1 MINLLKYSV
10 RIFIGVLLFLRVCPS
25 LEAEYPSAG
34 PEWYQQ
40 PDTVPSPSI
49 FRKIGRYMDS
59 LRNRRY
65 RDSVLQKITRQDDS
79 VITGDDNSNMQ
90 KSERIFARYTGKV
103 IRQIYF
109 RKVKVFGPRDINDT
123 AFSSSMKL
131 IRLANRLHYDSREWV
146 IRQSLFF
153 RENNR
158 LNPYTLADNE
168 RYLRSLPFIQDARIN
183 IVNAMF
189 FPDSVDIEVVTKDVF
204 EYGFNLSKLTTAAFA
219 ARVYNN
225 DLFGAGQALQVGALW
240 RKDYNPTWNTEVR
253 YTKYNITGSFIDGA
267 IGYSTLNNYMPLDT
281 GVYEGSYYISMNRPL
296 YRTRAQL
303 VGGFTFSR
311 NHSINIFNQS
321 NGLYRDYRYQVSDI
335 WAGYNF
341 RNQFRKDG
349 TERSQPNLAILAR
362 NYNLHFGKKP
372 SQEVYANDP
381 YYNNRSYWLGQFVIF
396 RQQFFKTHNFFGYG
410 RTEDIPLG
418 YTIALTAGKENWI
431 GRKRLYAGI
440 ELEKFWPIKNSAL
453 LHTQLGAGNF
463 WQYKTAEDAVVHVA
477 VNHYSRL
484 FKLKRSYLRQFSSID
499 YIISPN
505 DHFYKPLNI
514 NWERGIWGY
523 KDTRI
528 NGYQRLNLRSETV
541 LYSAWRVYGF
551 KFNFFGA
558 FQGSFITDRN
568 QSIFKS
574 RLYSGMGIGVR
585 VRNENLPLNTFK
597 LAINYYPSAPL
608 TVKPIWFELT
618 TVTDFR
624 FNISSLKAPAFI
636 NFQ

>member
-1 MINLLKYSV
+1 
-10 RIFIGVLLFLRVCPS
+10 
-25 LEAEYPSAG
+25 
-34 PEWYQQ
+34 
-40 PDTVPSPSI
+40 
-49 FRKIGRYMDS
+49 MDS

-65 RDSVLQKITRQDDS
+65 RDSMLQKITRNNDT
-79 VITGDDNSNMQ
+79 VIPNDNSME
-90 KSERIFARYTGKV
+90 KSEKIFSSHTGKV
-103 IRQIYF
+103 IRNIYF
-109 RKVKVFGPRDINDT
+109 RKVKVFGPTNIYDT
-123 AFSSSMKL
+123 AFSSPMKL
-131 IRLANRLHYDSREWV
+131 IRVANRLHYDSREWV

-153 RENNR
+153 RENSI

-168 RYLRSLPFIQDARIN
+168 RYLRSLPFIQDARLN
-183 IVNAMF
+183 IVNSF
-189 FPDSVDIEVVTKDVF
+189 FPGDSVDLIVVTKDVF
-204 EYGFNLSKLTTAAFA
+204 EYGFALSKFTTSAFA

-225 DLFGAGQALQVGALW
+225 DLFGAGQALQVGVLW
-240 RKDYNPTWNTEVR
+240 RNDYHPTWNTEVR
-253 YTKYNITGSFIDGA
+253 YTKYNIAGSFIDGA
-267 IGYSTLNNYMPLDT
+267 IGYSTLNNSMPLDT

-303 VGGFTFSR
+303 VGGFSYQR
-311 NHSINIFNQS
+311 NHSINIFNFADS
-321 NGLYRDYRYQVSDI
+321 LYRRYRYEVSDV
-335 WAGYNF
+335 WTGYNF

-362 NYNLHFGKKP
+362 SYNLNFNRKP
-372 SQEVYANDP
+372 VQEAFITDP
-381 YYNNRSYWLGQFVIF
+381 YYNNRSFWLGQFVIF
-396 RQQFFKTHNFFGYG
+396 RQQFFKAHHFFGYG

-440 ELEKFWPIKNSAL
+440 EVEKFWPVKNGSL
-453 LHTQLGAGNF
+453 IVTQLGVGNF
-463 WQYKTAEDAVVHVA
+463 WQHKTAEDAVIHVGG
-477 VNHYSRL
+477 NYYSKL
-484 FKLKRSYLRQFSSID
+484 FKFKRTYLRQFNTID

-505 DHFYKPLNI
+505 NHFYKPLNI

-523 KDTRI
+523 KNTRI
-528 NGYQRLNLRSETV
+528 NGYQRLNVRSETV
-541 LYSAWRVYGF
+541 LYSALRIYGF

-558 FQGSFITDRN
+558 YQGSFISERT

-574 RLYSGMGIGVR
+574 TLYSGAGLGVR

-597 LAINYYPSAPL
+597 IAVNYYPSPPL
-608 TVKPIWFELT
+608 GVKPLWFEIT

>member
-1 MINLLKYSV
+1 MNNPLKHTVQILAIVFFCLALYLQPV
-10 RIFIGVLLFLRVCPS
+10 Q
-25 LEAEYPSAG
+25 AENNFYDT
-34 PEWYQQ
+34 EHYQQ
-40 PDTVPSPSI
+40 KDTVPPSSI

-65 RDSVLQKITRQDDS
+65 RDSVLLKITRHDDS
-79 VITGDDNSNMQ
+79 VIADDNAMQ
-90 KSERIFARYTGKV
+90 KSEQIFAPYTGKV
-103 IRQIYF
+103 IRNIYF

-131 IRLANRLHYDSREWV
+131 IRIANRLHYDSREWV

-153 RENNR
+153 RENAL

-168 RYLRSLPFIQDARIN
+168 RYLRSLPFIQDARLN

-189 FPDSVDIEVVTKDVF
+189 STDSVDIVVVTKDVF
-204 EYGFNLSKLTTAAFA
+204 EYGFNLSKVTTSAFA

-225 DLFGAGQALQVGALW
+225 DLFGAGQALQLGVLW
-240 RKDYNPTWNTEVR
+240 RNDYNPTWNTEIR
-253 YTKYNITGSFIDGA
+253 YTKYNISGSFIDGA

-281 GVYEGSYYISMNRPL
+281 GVYEGSYYISLSRPL

-303 VGGFTFSR
+303 IGGFTFSR
-311 NHSINIFNQS
+311 NHSINIYNLDDD
-321 NGLYRDYRYQVSDI
+321 LYRDYRYQVSDI

-349 TERSQPNLAILAR
+349 SERSQPNLAILAR
-362 NYNLHFGKKP
+362 NYNLNFGKTP
-372 SQEVYANDP
+372 LQGIYASDP
-381 YYNNRSYWLGQFVIF
+381 NYNNRSYWLGQFVIF
-396 RQQFFKTHNFFGYG
+396 RQQFFKTHHFFGYG

-431 GRKRLYAGI
+431 GRKRLYAGV
-440 ELEKFWPIKNSAL
+440 EVEKFWPIKNAAL
-453 LHTQLGAGNF
+453 LHTQLGVGNF
-463 WQYKTAEDAVVHVA
+463 WQYKTAEDAVIHA
-477 VNHYSRL
+477 AANHYTRL
-484 FKLKRSYLRQFSSID
+484 FKFKRTYLRQFTYID

-505 DHFYKPLNI
+505 NHFYKPLNI

-541 LYSAWRVYGF
+541 LYSALRAYGF
-551 KFNFFGA
+551 KFNFFSSL
-558 FQGSFITDRN
+558 QGSFITSRSR
-568 QSIFKS
+568 SIFKS
-574 RLYSGMGIGVR
+574 SLYSGLGLGFR
-585 VRNENLPLNTFK
+585 VRNENLPLNTLK
-597 LAINYYPSAPL
+597 VAVNYYPSSPQG
-608 TVKPIWFELT
+608 VKTLWFEVT

-624 FNISSLKAPAFI
+624 FNISSLKAPAFV